1 MSFLID
7 DEETNAMV
15 REVARRRGQEV
26 AETIKAVFG
35 AELKREDE
43 KLPLYERIRHLQI
56 NGAEHLNLSTD
67 KAFFD
72 SLNDEDD

>member
-56 NGAEHLNLSTD
+56 QGVGHLNLSTD
-67 KAFFD
+67 KAFYD